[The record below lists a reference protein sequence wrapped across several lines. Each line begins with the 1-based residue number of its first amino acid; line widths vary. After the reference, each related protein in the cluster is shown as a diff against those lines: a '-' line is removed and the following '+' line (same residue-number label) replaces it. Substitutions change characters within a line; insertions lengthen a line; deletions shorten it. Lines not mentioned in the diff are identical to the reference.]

1 MGRKLFI
8 VVNIVFF
15 MLVGMILYQA
25 FKIYLMKE
33 SINTEIMMLEEKV
46 NEYTEKKKNL
56 QSKIDNF
63 SEEEKIERLARDRLN
78 MKKEGEIIY
87 KVVD

>member
-78 MKKEGEIIY
+78 IT
-87 KVVD
+87 

>member
-1 MGRKLFI
+1 MGTNLFI

-78 MKKEGEIIY
+78 MKKEGEIVY

>member
-15 MLVGMILYQA
+15 MLVGIILYQA

-87 KVVD
+87 KVVE

>member
-63 SEEEKIERLARDRLN
+63 SEEEKIERLARDRMN
-78 MKKEGEIIY
+78 MKKEGEIVY
-87 KVVD
+87 KVVE

>member
-63 SEEEKIERLARDRLN
+63 SEEEKIN
-78 MKKEGEIIY
+78 MKKEGEIVY

>member
-63 SEEEKIERLARDRLN
+63 SEEEKIERLASDRLN
-78 MKKEGEIIY
+78 MKKEGEIVY

>member
-33 SINTEIMMLEEKV
+33 SINTEIIMLEEKV
-46 NEYTEKKKNL
+46 NEYAEKKKNL

-63 SEEEKIERLARDRLN
+63 SEEEKIERIARDRLN
-78 MKKEGEIIY
+78 MKKEGEVVY
-87 KVVD
+87 KVVE

>member
-46 NEYTEKKKNL
+46 NEYTEKKKIL
-56 QSKIDNF
+56 LSKIDNF
-63 SEEEKIERLARDRLN
+63 SEE
-78 MKKEGEIIY
+78 
-87 KVVD
+87 

>member
-78 MKKEGEIIY
+78 MKKEGEIVY
-87 KVVD
+87 KGVD

>member
-15 MLVGMILYQA
+15 MLVGIILYQA

-78 MKKEGEIIY
+78 MKKEGEIVY

>member
-1 MGRKLFI
+1 MGRKLFL

-78 MKKEGEIIY
+78 MKKEGEIVY

>member
-63 SEEEKIERLARDRLN
+63 SEEEKIERLARDSLN
-78 MKKEGEIIY
+78 MKKEGEIVY

>member
-1 MGRKLFI
+1 MGKKLFI
-8 VVNIVFF
+8 VFNIGFI
-15 MLVGMILYQA
+15 MLIGMMFYQA

-33 SINTEIMMLEEKV
+33 SINTEIIMLEEKV
-46 NEYTEKKKNL
+46 NEYAEKKKNL

-63 SEEEKIERLARDRLN
+63 SEEEKIERIARDRLN

-87 KVVD
+87 KVVE